1 MTVDTSVMRKFNM
14 SYVRRVGALEDSFLG
29 SGLPYGTAR
38 ILYEI
43 GLAASDSDSA
53 TTVQDLRTRLG
64 GLDSGYVSRMLRTL
78 ETKGYVAMDRDPSDG
93 RRRLVALTEDGLKQW
108 DDLERRSEERA
119 HRLLD
124 PLTQRQRD
132 RLNEALATADLL
144 VRAATIT
151 IEQVDPRDPMAQEA
165 VGHYFAEIGDRFGF
179 TVGDEG
185 FGDDPSLRP
194 PHGTFFVAASDGAPV
209 ACGGVREFDGTG
221 EIKRM
226 WVDPAWRGAGLG
238 SRLLRH
244 LEAEALRLGHTVVR
258 LDTRDVLSEAI
269 GMYERAGYERI
280 DRYNDNPHATH
291 FFRKEL
297 A

>member
-1 MTVDTSVMRKFNM
+1 
-14 SYVRRVGALEDSFLG
+14 VGALEDSFLG

-43 GLAASDSDSA
+43 GLGAH
-53 TTVQDLRTRLG
+53 TVQDVRTRLG

-78 ETKGYVAMDRDPSDG
+78 ESKGYVAMDRDPSDG

-119 HRLLD
+119 HLLLD

-144 VRAATIT
+144 VRAAAIT

-165 VGHYFAEIGDRFGF
+165 MGHYFAEIGDRFGF

-185 FGDDPSLRP
+185 FGDDPSLRA
-194 PHGTFFVAASDGAPV
+194 PHGAFFVAASDGAPV
-209 ACGGVREFDGTG
+209 ASGAVREFEGTG

-244 LEAEALRLGHTVVR
+244 LEAEALRLGHRVVR

-297 A
+297 G